1 MFSSYP
7 VEIVNMF
14 DYYGYITESKELTA
28 GRLSIENM
36 IMSEN
41 YYIMNFDLMVISS
54 MYDIPLTLILD
65 DNYKV
70 IRPTKTL
77 KSLFR
82 IKKQ

>member
-1 MFSSYP
+1 MLVTISRF
-7 VEIVNMF
+7 VI
-14 DYYGYITESKELTA
+14 G
-28 GRLSIENM
+28 LSILIWIAYE
-36 IMSEN
+36 IWRA
-41 YYIMNFDLMVISS
+41 
-54 MYDIPLTLILD
+54 PLLD

>member
-1 MFSSYP
+1 M
-7 VEIVNMF
+7 
-14 DYYGYITESKELTA
+14 ITVILVFLVT
-28 GRLSIENM
+28 SILWLAYE
-36 IMSEN
+36 
-41 YYIMNFDLMVISS
+41 VWRA
-54 MYDIPLTLILD
+54 PLLD

>member
-1 MFSSYP
+1 M
-7 VEIVNMF
+7 
-14 DYYGYITESKELTA
+14 
-28 GRLSIENM
+28 SI
-36 IMSEN
+36 
-41 YYIMNFDLMVISS
+41 LVVISTFVIGIS
-54 MYDIPLTLILD
+54 FLIWMAYEIWRAPLLD